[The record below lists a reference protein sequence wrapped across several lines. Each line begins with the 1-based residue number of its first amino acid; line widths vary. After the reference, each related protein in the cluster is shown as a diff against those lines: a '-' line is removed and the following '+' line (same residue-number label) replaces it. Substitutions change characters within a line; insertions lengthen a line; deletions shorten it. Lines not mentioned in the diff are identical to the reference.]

1 MRRLRVVTICV
12 ATSAAL
18 GGLIPAA
25 SGAGDAQ
32 PPTTPSNLRVTSTSP
47 NSVSLAWDPSTD
59 DSGSFFY
66 RIVQDD
72 FYTVTDWY
80 SGPSAVLY
88 PLEPGTTFRFRV
100 AARDHSGNTSGLSN
114 TVTVTTAPEDVTPPS
129 SPGSL
134 RVTGTSADS
143 VSLAWE
149 PSTDDV
155 RVMGYW
161 VYRDGVVSRGTGET
175 RFTYT
180 GLNPRTTY
188 RFSVTALDTRYPQGN
203 ESAHSNEVT
212 VTTD

>member
-1 MRRLRVVTICV
+1 MRRLWVVTICV
-12 ATSAAL
+12 AAL
-18 GGLIPAA
+18 ATLVPAA
-25 SGAGDAQ
+25 AAAGDTQ
-32 PPTTPSNLRVTSTSP
+32 PPTTPTNLRITGTSP

-59 DSGSFFY
+59 DSGSVFY
-66 RIVQDD
+66 RIIQDD
-72 FYTVTDWY
+72 FAYPVIDWV
-80 SGPSAVLY
+80 SGTSFVVY
-88 PLEPGTTFRFRV
+88 PLTPATTFRFRV
-100 AARDHSGNTSGLSN
+100 SARDQSGNASGLSN
-114 TVTVTTAPEDVTPPS
+114 TVTTTTGPEDVTPPS
-129 SPGSL
+129 TPQNL

-161 VYRDGVVSRGTGET
+161 IYFDGVVSRGTGET
-175 RFTYT
+175 RFTFT
-180 GLNPRTTY
+180 GLSPNTTH